1 MGLYSDLDPLAEVPE
16 GTETRINRGQ
26 FVYRAVAAGLAPAA
40 VGLVPSLAEAA
51 SSGSAASGGTLRIRA
66 EFDLT
71 SADNAFESTFID
83 EQIALSVYEGLVC
96 YKPGTWQVV
105 NCLADVFE
113 QSADGLRFHF
123 KLKTGIPFHQGYGE
137 VTASD
142 VKYSYERI
150 AGLTKPKLNSPY
162 AGDWATLSHVQV
174 KSKYEGTI
182 ILKERFAPLMRTTL
196 PINSGLVLSQ
206 KAIEKLGKKYGVNP
220 IGTGPYEFTKW
231 TPKQQMVL
239 TKFAEY
245 GKANSAYA
253 KPAQWDKII
262 VLPIAADS
270 AAETAL
276 QAGDIDFTSIPTSA
290 VDRLRANSKF
300 NTVTR
305 PTLNYTWLSMNV
317 KDPVLSDIN
326 VRKAIRQA
334 IDIPSIIQAA
344 ADGKFAR
351 LNAIIPKAMGIGY
364 WPGAPQYNRDVNK
377 AKAYLNAASPAA
389 KAGAANMKLTVIDA
403 EQDKTVAQVIQA
415 NLADIGIKITIEAQD
430 GATFN
435 AIPGAGGGGKNRQ
448 LVYTL
453 FTTQPDPSWSTVWF
467 TCAQVPQWNFGE
479 WCSPRYEKPN
489 NAALKTSDP
498 ARRTALYIDL
508 QRAWDREANMVWI
521 WNPTLT
527 YSSKK
532 SLRPS
537 LRPDGTVLYWDFRSA

>member
-1 MGLYSDLDPLAEVPE
+1 M
-16 GTETRINRGQ
+16 
-26 FVYRAVAAGLAPAA
+26 
-40 VGLVPSLAEAA
+40 PSLAEAA
-51 SSGSAASGGTLRIRA
+51 TSSATASGGTLHIRA

-71 SADNAFESTFID
+71 SADTAFESTYID
-83 EQIALSVYEGLVC
+83 EQIALSVYEGLIS
-96 YKPGTWQVV
+96 YKPGTWQIV
-105 NCLADVFE
+105 NCLAEVFE
-113 QSADGLRFHF
+113 PSADGLRFHF
-123 KLKTGIPFHQGYGE
+123 KLKRGIPFHKGYGE
-137 VTASD
+137 VTAGD

-150 AGLTKPKLNSPY
+150 AGLTKPNLHSPY

-174 KSKYEGTI
+174 TGKYEGTI

-206 KAIEKLGKKYGVNP
+206 KAIEKLGKSYGVNP

-231 TPKQQMVL
+231 TPKQQIVL
-239 TKFAEY
+239 TKFADY
-245 GKANSAYA
+245 GKANSAFA
-253 KPAQWDKII
+253 KPVQWDSI
-262 VLPIAADS
+262 VLLPISADS

-276 QAGDIDFTSIPTSA
+276 RAGDVDFTSIPTSA
-290 VDRLRANSKF
+290 VDRLRANSQF
-300 NTVTR
+300 ATVTK
-305 PTLNYTWLSMNV
+305 PTLNYTWMSMNV
-317 KDPVLSDIN
+317 RDPVLSDIN

-334 IDIPSIIQAA
+334 IDVPSIIAAA

-351 LNAIIPKAMGIGY
+351 LHAIIPKAMGIGY
-364 WPGAPQYNRDVNK
+364 WPGAPHYERDVAK
-377 AKAYLNAASPAA
+377 AKAYLAAAAPAA
-389 KAGAANMKLTVIDA
+389 KAGAATMKLTVVDA

-415 NLADIGIKITIEAQD
+415 NLGDIGIKVTIEAQD

-435 AIPGAGGGGKNRQ
+435 AIPGPGGGGKNRQ

-479 WCSPRYEKPN
+479 WCSQRYEKPN

-498 ARRTALYIDL
+498 ARRTALYIEL
-508 QRAWDREANMVWI
+508 QRAWDKEANMVWI

-537 LRPDGTVLYWDFRSA
+537 LRLDGTVLYWNFRTA